1 MHNLIDELV
10 ALLDLERLDDNLFR
24 GDSRDIGGKSVFGG
38 QVVAQALVAAQR
50 TVDPARLC
58 HSLHAYF
65 LRPGDMKLPIIYE
78 VDRQRDGGSFTMRRV
93 VAIQRGQPIFN
104 LAASFQGQE
113 PGAEHQAATLP
124 DVPAPDTL
132 LNETQL
138 KQKAVHLVPEKYR
151 EVFLRPNPIEL
162 RPVRP
167 TNPFNPPRIPPEKN
181 VWLKADGKL
190 PDDLALHQ
198 ALLAYASDFHLLG
211 TCMLPHAMS
220 FFQPQVQSASL
231 DHAIWFHDQFRVD
244 EWLLYAMHSPWAKNA
259 RGLNHGKIFT
269 ADGKLVASTIQE
281 GLIRNRGTNA

>member
-50 TVDPARLC
+50 TVAPERLC

-104 LAASFQGQE
+104 LAVSFQGHE
-113 PGAEHQAATLP
+113 PGAEHQAAALP
-124 DVPAPDTL
+124 EVPAPETL
-132 LNETQL
+132 QNEAQL
-138 KQKAVHLVPEKYR
+138 KQLVAHLVPEKYR

-167 TNPFNPPRIPPEKN
+167 SNPFNPPRIPPEKN

-190 PDDLALHQ
+190 RWRQKLYRWRLAAFLHIGESR
-198 ALLAYASDFHLLG
+198 ASRFV
-211 TCMLPHAMS
+211 
-220 FFQPQVQSASL
+220 FRQSRRDCRRS
-231 DHAIWFHDQFRVD
+231 
-244 EWLLYAMHSPWAKNA
+244 S
-259 RGLNHGKIFT
+259 
-269 ADGKLVASTIQE
+269 
-281 GLIRNRGTNA
+281 